1 VVTREPEPA
10 MDYSNLFGWWI
21 SSITFNI
28 IFVIFASIYLY
39 HRRKALPQPST
50 GSKVVRWAKDFTFV
64 WILLALLVLYVVS
77 IGQGSYTLFAIGNIV
92 VEIVLIYY
100 VSRSGRSIAHETV
113 VSNNKVQ

>member
-1 VVTREPEPA
+1 

-28 IFVIFASIYLY
+28 VFVIFASIYLY
-39 HRRKALPQPST
+39 RRRKTAAQSST
-50 GSKVVRWAKDFTFV
+50 GSRIVRWAKDFVFV

-77 IGQGSYTLFAIGNIV
+77 VGQGSYILFAIGNIV

-100 VSRSGRSIAHETV
+100 VVRSGRSMVPKAV
-113 VSNNKVQ
+113 VRNDQLQ